1 VRPLVLGALD
11 GGGYVLAS
19 ETAALDIVGATLLR
33 EVEPGELIAI
43 DADGL
48 RSRRFA
54 RATPSFCVFEYVYL
68 ARPDHRTPE
77 TSVYAARRR
86 MGQML
91 AEESPTDADLV
102 IGVPDSGLA
111 AAAGYSQASGI
122 PYAEGLVKNR
132 YVGRTFIQPSQSLRQ
147 LGIRLKLNP
156 LRDVLEGQRLVV
168 VDDSIVR
175 GNTSRQLVRM
185 LREAGATEVHL
196 RIPSPPVRN
205 PCYYGIDMAT
215 KDELLASGR
224 STSEICASLEADSL
238 AYLSLD
244 ALISASRRPA
254 GSLCRA
260 CFDGEYP
267 IPVPHAM
274 PADDRTTLPVLELAA
289 HGA

>member
-1 VRPLVLGALD
+1 
-11 GGGYVLAS
+11 
-19 ETAALDIVGATLLR
+19 
-33 EVEPGELIAI
+33 
-43 DADGL
+43 
-48 RSRRFA
+48 
-54 RATPSFCVFEYVYL
+54 
-68 ARPDHRTPE
+68 
-77 TSVYAARRR
+77 
-86 MGQML
+86 
-91 AEESPTDADLV
+91 
-102 IGVPDSGLA
+102 
-111 AAAGYSQASGI
+111 
-122 PYAEGLVKNR
+122 
-132 YVGRTFIQPSQSLRQ
+132 
-147 LGIRLKLNP
+147 
-156 LRDVLEGQRLVV
+156 
-168 VDDSIVR
+168 
-175 GNTSRQLVRM
+175 M